1 MVPPTSRKVPRVSRY
16 SGVRL
21 LPSAFAYGAFTSYG
35 RLSQNLSASFSLAFC
50 GSITPQDFSF
60 GLGSSDFARRYFRN
74 RSFFLFLALLR
85 WFSSGG
91 SLCMTMDSSCSDGG
105 SLRRV
110 SPFRD
115 PRITGYVLLPV
126 AYRSLSRLSSALS
139 AKAFTLCSLSLDLC
153 VLVRTRRFPPSVA
166 YSRPFFNFVSIASL
180 CREFSMKLIFL
191 FLMSF
196 DLRYA
201 VFKVLYIITRETRDI
216 IKGEIPAATCSSI
229 PSPA

>member
-1 MVPPTSRKVPRVSRY
+1 MVPPTSCKVPRVSQY
-16 SGVRL
+16 SGVRS

-50 GSITPQDFSF
+50 GSITPQDFSL

-153 VLVRTRRFPPSVA
+153 VLVRTRCFPPSVA
-166 YSRPFFNFVSIASL
+166 YSQLFFQFRKHCFSLQRIFDEIDFSLFEDLSKRGDSLLDSASL
-180 CREFSMKLIFL
+180 HLARI
-191 FLMSF
+191 
-196 DLRYA
+196 
-201 VFKVLYIITRETRDI
+201 VVT
-216 IKGEIPAATCSSI
+216 
-229 PSPA
+229 

>member
-1 MVPPTSRKVPRVSRY
+1 MVPPCSRKVPRVSRY
-16 SGVRL
+16 SGSCL
-21 LPSAFAYGAFTSYG
+21 LRSDFAYGAFTLFG
-35 RLSQNLSASFSLAFC
+35 RLSQNLSASVSLAFC
-50 GSITPQDFSF
+50 GSITPRNFF
-60 GLGSSDFARRYFRN
+60 LGLGSSDFARRYFRN

-166 YSRPFFNFVSIASL
+166 YSRPFSFSKHCPL
-180 CREFSMKLIFL
+180 CRELLVKLKINSL
-191 FLMSF
+191 S
-196 DLRYA
+196 
-201 VFKVLYIITRETRDI
+201 
-216 IKGEIPAATCSSI
+216 
-229 PSPA
+229 

>member
-1 MVPPTSRKVPRVSRY
+1 MVPPTSCKVPRVSQY
-16 SGVRL
+16 SGVRS

-35 RLSQNLSASFSLAFC
+35 RLSQTLSASFSLAFC

-180 CREFSMKLIFL
+180 CREFSMKLIF
-191 FLMSF
+191 FSF
-196 DLRYA
+196 
-201 VFKVLYIITRETRDI
+201 
-216 IKGEIPAATCSSI
+216 
-229 PSPA
+229 

>member
-16 SGVRL
+16 SGVRS
-21 LPSAFAYGAFTSYG
+21 LPSVFAYGAFTSYG
-35 RLSQNLSASFSLAFC
+35 RLSQNLSANFSLALC

-91 SLCMTMDSSCSDGG
+91 SLCIPMDSACSDGG

-191 FLMSF
+191 FF
-196 DLRYA
+196 DFFR
-201 VFKVLYIITRETRDI
+201 
-216 IKGEIPAATCSSI
+216 SSI
-229 PSPA
+229 CSFQGAVL

>member
-1 MVPPTSRKVPRVSRY
+1 M
-16 SGVRL
+16 

-50 GSITPQDFSF
+50 GSITPQDFSL

-85 WFSSGG
+85 CFSSGG
-91 SLCMTMDSSCSDGG
+91 SLCIPMYSVCSDGG

-201 VFKVLYIITRETRDI
+201 VFKVLCGVAFALPPVFSDHPGPGRFLNQDHLKRWR
-216 IKGEIPAATCSSI
+216 
-229 PSPA
+229 

>member
-91 SLCMTMDSSCSDGG
+91 SLCMTMNSSCSDGG

-139 AKAFTLCSLSLDLC
+139 AKAFTLCSLSLDL
-153 VLVRTRRFPPSVA
+153 
-166 YSRPFFNFVSIASL
+166 
-180 CREFSMKLIFL
+180 
-191 FLMSF
+191 
-196 DLRYA
+196 
-201 VFKVLYIITRETRDI
+201 
-216 IKGEIPAATCSSI
+216 
-229 PSPA
+229 

>member
-50 GSITPQDFSF
+50 GSITPQDFSL

-166 YSRPFFNFVSIASL
+166 YSRPLIHLHCCSL
-180 CREFSMKLIFL
+180 CR
-191 FLMSF
+191 
-196 DLRYA
+196 D
-201 VFKVLYIITRETRDI
+201 
-216 IKGEIPAATCSSI
+216 
-229 PSPA
+229 

>member
-35 RLSQNLSASFSLAFC
+35 RLSQNLSASFSLASC
-50 GSITPQDFSF
+50 GSITPQDFSL

-91 SLCMTMDSSCSDGG
+91 SPCMTMDSSCSDGG

-180 CREFSMKLIFL
+180 CREF
-191 FLMSF
+191 
-196 DLRYA
+196 R
-201 VFKVLYIITRETRDI
+201 
-216 IKGEIPAATCSSI
+216 
-229 PSPA
+229 